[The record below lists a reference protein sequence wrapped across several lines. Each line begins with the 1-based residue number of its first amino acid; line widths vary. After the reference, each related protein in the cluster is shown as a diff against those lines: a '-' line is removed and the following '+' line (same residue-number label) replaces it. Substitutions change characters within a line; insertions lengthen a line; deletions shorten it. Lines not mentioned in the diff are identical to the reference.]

1 MSTDKEIEEGKAH
14 QQDEENYLDG
24 APEDDAVGVPN
35 NQDVVHDIE
44 APSAGLLQLE
54 EEDDDDTGPMPPA
67 MLESIVDSSS
77 PHTEKMGKKIIGGV
91 DQIDDDGER
100 PLPPAMMFDDS
111 SIMKKK
117 ARDEEE
123 AKVEIT
129 TDDEDEVGPY
139 NPFHIGDISEVDSDA
154 RIKMRQK
161 QQREQHAR

>member
-1 MSTDKEIEEGKAH
+1 MPTDKEIEEGKAH

-24 APEDDAVGVPN
+24 APEEDAVGAPN
-35 NQDVVHDIE
+35 NEDVVHDIE
-44 APSAGLLQLE
+44 APAAGLLQLDD
-54 EEDDDDTGPMPPA
+54 DDDDTGPMPPA

-77 PHTEKMGKKIIGGV
+77 PHTKKRGKKILGGV
-91 DQIDDDGER
+91 DQINDDDSER

-117 ARDEEE
+117 PRDEEE

-129 TDDEDEVGPY
+129 TDDDEEEGPY
-139 NPFHIGDISEVDSDA
+139 NPFHIGDISEVDSDS